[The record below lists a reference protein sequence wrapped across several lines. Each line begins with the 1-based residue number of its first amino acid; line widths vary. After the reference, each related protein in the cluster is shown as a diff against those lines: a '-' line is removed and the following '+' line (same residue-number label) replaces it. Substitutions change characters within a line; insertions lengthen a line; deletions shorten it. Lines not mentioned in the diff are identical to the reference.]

1 HQYHVARS
9 MTPPPSNDHRSLAAT
24 LLPHLTEA
32 CDGRLH
38 DVIWFKAD
46 WQRGG
51 AATGRAKWKS
61 DRGEPHDVIVKIPV
75 GPRELTWLHRLQ
87 PEPGDLDDP
96 VIPRLY
102 ASGTTLCGYDLGW
115 VVFEKLSHGPLGMRW
130 HKDHA
135 RRIADAAVRFWQSA
149 DRYVIQDEQVRV
161 EHWAAMVDEARVS
174 VRRNEPADSVRWL
187 SLLKSLSSGID
198 GLVDRWR
205 ERDTDHWI
213 HGDLHFANA
222 MSRTGLQSG
231 PVALID
237 LAEVRP
243 GHWLEDAVFL
253 ERQLWALPDRLV
265 TAKPVNAMASARR
278 RAGLSVVDHW
288 DELAHIR
295 RALMAGTAPTFIRSE
310 GHPRFFNACLNQLE
324 RSLVALRLRR

>member
-1 HQYHVARS
+1 
-9 MTPPPSNDHRSLAAT
+9 MTNSPDHDHRNLAAS

-32 CDGRLH
+32 CDGRLQ

-51 AATGRAKWKS
+51 AATGRAQWRT
-61 DRGEPHDVIVKIPV
+61 DRGVPADVIVKIPV

-96 VIPRLY
+96 VIPRLF
-102 ASGTTLCGYDLGW
+102 ASGTTLGGYDLGW
-115 VVFEKLSHGPLGMRW
+115 VVIEKLPHGPLGMRW

-135 RRIADAAVRFWQSA
+135 RRIADAAVRFWKAA
-149 DRYVIQDEQVRV
+149 DRFVIQNEQVRV
-161 EHWAAMVDEARVS
+161 EYWADMVDEARRS
-174 VRRNEPADSVRWL
+174 IRRNEPVDSAQWL
-187 SLLKSLSSGID
+187 SLLKSLAGGID
-198 GLVDRWR
+198 GLVERWR

-222 MSRTGLQSG
+222 MSRVGVQTG
-231 PVALID
+231 PATLID

-243 GHWLEDAVFL
+243 GHWLEDAVCL

-265 TAKPVNAMASARR
+265 TSKPVNAMASARR
-278 RAGLSVVDHW
+278 RAGLTVVDHW

-295 RALMAGTAPTFIRSE
+295 RSLMAGTAPTFIRSE
-310 GHPRFFNACLNQLE
+310 GNPRFFQACLQQLK